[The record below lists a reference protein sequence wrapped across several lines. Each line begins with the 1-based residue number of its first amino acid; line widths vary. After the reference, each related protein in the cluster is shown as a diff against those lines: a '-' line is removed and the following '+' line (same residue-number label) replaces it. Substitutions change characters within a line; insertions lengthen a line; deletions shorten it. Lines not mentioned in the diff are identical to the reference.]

1 MEAIKSAN
9 HMCPMILRDPIWAT
23 LYIINVNQLMNPE
36 SLIKK
41 VPLLMKMNDPGG
53 PDNIRDQ

>member
-9 HMCPMILRDPIWAT
+9 HMCPMILRDPIWGH
-23 LYIINVNQLMNPE
+23 IIHHKCQSVNE
-36 SLIKK
+36 SRIPNQKS
-41 VPLLMKMNDPGG
+41 PPLMKMNDPGG